1 MTIIARPLSRPDS
14 PPVPRSLRIIV
25 AAAPPPA
32 LEFDHALLQHCRCVL
47 NSVVRPDL
55 TVELHLRTATLCPR
69 PQRQTVFRVV
79 DELLCNAVQ
88 HGFYC
93 RLQGCILV
101 ELTAAGAGG
110 LSVSVSDD
118 GWGFDDQPIIEG
130 NGFRLLR
137 LIGGLT
143 VDRAHDD
150 ITTVSV
156 AILRRPRW
164 LA

>member
-1 MTIIARPLSRPDS
+1 MIARPLSRPDN
-14 PPVPRSLRIIV
+14 PPVPRSLRITV
-25 AAAPPPA
+25 TAARPLA
-32 LEFDHALLQHCRCVL
+32 LGFDHALLQHCRSVL
-47 NSVVRPDL
+47 ASVVRPDL

-69 PQRQTVFRVV
+69 PQWQTVFRVV

-93 RLQGCILV
+93 RLHGCILV
-101 ELTAAGAGG
+101 ELAALGAGG

-118 GWGFDDQPIIEG
+118 GWGFDSQPIIEG

-143 VDRAHDD
+143 IDRAHGDT
-150 ITTVSV
+150 TTVSV